1 MLRNQLKL
9 KQKKL
14 DGGIIKSNCIKI
26 SVSLLCPGV
35 VDTPLTNKNND
46 SKPDWLRPETV
57 AESALHIATAPS
69 NVNIFNLTLFGT
81 EEKPFGK

>member
-1 MLRNQLKL
+1 MDSQ
-9 KQKKL
+9 
-14 DGGIIKSNCIKI
+14 GS
-26 SVSLLCPGV
+26 
-35 VDTPLTNKNND
+35 NKNND